1 MNFKKIILY
10 VLTLGL
16 LVRTRNLRRIGEE
29 EEEENYFYIK

>member
-16 LVRTRNLRRIGEE
+16 AVRKPLDSKEK
-29 EEEENYFYIK
+29 ENSFYIK